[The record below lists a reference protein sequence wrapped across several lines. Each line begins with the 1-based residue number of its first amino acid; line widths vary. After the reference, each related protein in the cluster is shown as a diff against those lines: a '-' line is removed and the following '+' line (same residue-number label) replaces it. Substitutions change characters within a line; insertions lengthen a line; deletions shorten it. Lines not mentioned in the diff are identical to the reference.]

1 MEIFIVSLFYNY
13 QKLYEMKKFYLFI
26 ALICV
31 CTINAFAQPT
41 VAANTPPA
49 RNTAD
54 VISLFSNAYTNA
66 NVDTWRTSWSNA
78 TLTDLQIAGND
89 TKLYSNL
96 DFVGIE
102 FVGPNMIDATS
113 MQFYHIDVWTAN
125 ATVFRVKLVDFGANG
140 VYAGGDDS
148 EHEYVV
154 SPLTQA
160 GWNSYDITMS
170 SFAGLAS
177 KAHLAQMI
185 FSALP
190 TAGANVYVDNVY
202 MYRVA
207 NAPALS
213 NFTVPAKLSNDAPFT
228 ITAPTSNSSGAFTY
242 TSSNTAVATVS
253 GNTITI
259 VGAGNSVITAN
270 QAAAAPYSAGSITAT
285 LVVTPA
291 VLVPMVAAP
300 TPTQPA
306 ANVIS
311 LFSNAYTNVPVDT
324 WRTSWSNATLTDLQ
338 IAGNDTKLY
347 SNLDF
352 VGVEFVGANVV
363 NATAMQT
370 FHIDVWTANATTF
383 RVKLVDFGANGTF
396 GGGDDSEHEIVVSPL
411 TQAGWNSYDI
421 PLANF
426 TGLTSKAHL
435 AQMIFSALPTANA
448 NVYVDNVYFYNVPT
462 TTPMVAAPT
471 PIRLAANVISLF
483 SNAYTNVPV
492 DTWLTS
498 WSAAALTDL
507 QIAGNDTKLYNN
519 LDFAGIETV
528 GANMINATPMDGLH
542 IDVWTP
548 NATVFR
554 VKVVDFGANGSFGGG
569 DDVEHEISLTPLNQG
584 SWNSYD
590 IPFSS
595 LPGLTTRGHVAQLI
609 ISALPAGTSKVYID
623 NVYFYKVPTTTPMVA
638 APTPTRLAAN
648 VISLFSNAY
657 TNVPVDTWLTSWSA
671 AALTDLQIAG
681 NDTKLYNNLDFAG
694 IETVGAN
701 MINATP
707 MDGLHIDVWTPNATV
722 FRVKVVDFGANGS
735 FGGGDDVEHEISLT
749 PLNQGSW
756 NSYDIPFSSLPG
768 LTTRGHVAQLI
779 ISAVPT
785 GTSKVYIDN
794 VYFYKVP
801 PTTPMVAAPNPPNRT
816 PSDVIS
822 IYGGVYTN
830 LAGVDMAP
838 FWGQSIPVV
847 ITDELIQGNPTK
859 KYANLSYQGTQ
870 LAAPINLTTF
880 DKLHLDIWTPNCT
893 NFKVS
898 LVNTTVGNEQAF
910 TIIPVLSGWNS
921 IDIPLTAYSNLV
933 AAIDLSAISQLKFE
947 AVPFG
952 SSTIFLDNLYFY
964 KGLPLPITLASFDA
978 VKKGSE
984 AKLDWVTSMESNNKG
999 FHIQRSKNAT
1009 NWETLDFLNGVG
1021 YSNQDN
1027 AYTYTDGKPTSGVNY
1042 YRLKQEDFNGRTSY
1056 SDIKV
1061 LRFTDKQE
1069 LNLTVFPNPTREAVY
1084 VDLSSFGSGNA
1095 TLSLVNAAGKIIL
1108 TKNISILNGNY
1119 NTSINVSKFAKG
1131 NYVLQVKNAGSSIS
1145 KVLVIE

>member
-160 GWNSYDITMS
+160 GWNSYDIPMS

-207 NAPALS
+207 NAPTLT
-213 NFTVPAKLSNDAPFT
+213 NFTIPAKLSNDAPFT
-228 ITAPTSNSSGAFTY
+228 ITAPTSNSTGAFTY

-259 VGAGNSVITAN
+259 IGAGNSVITAN

-435 AQMIFSALPTANA
+435 AQLIFSALPTAGA

-471 PIRLAANVISLF
+471 PI
-483 SNAYTNVPV
+483 
-492 DTWLTS
+492 
-498 WSAAALTDL
+498 
-507 QIAGNDTKLYNN
+507 
-519 LDFAGIETV
+519 
-528 GANMINATPMDGLH
+528 
-542 IDVWTP
+542 
-548 NATVFR
+548 
-554 VKVVDFGANGSFGGG
+554 
-569 DDVEHEISLTPLNQG
+569 
-584 SWNSYD
+584 
-590 IPFSS
+590 
-595 LPGLTTRGHVAQLI
+595 
-609 ISALPAGTSKVYID
+609 
-623 NVYFYKVPTTTPMVA
+623 
-638 APTPTRLAAN
+638 RLAAN

-1095 TLSLVNAAGKIIL
+1095 TLSMVNAAGKIVL
-1108 TKNISILNGNY
+1108 SKNISILNGSY
-1119 NTSINVSKFAKG
+1119 NTAVNVSSFAKG
-1131 NYVLQVKNAGSSIS
+1131 TYVMQIKNAESSIS